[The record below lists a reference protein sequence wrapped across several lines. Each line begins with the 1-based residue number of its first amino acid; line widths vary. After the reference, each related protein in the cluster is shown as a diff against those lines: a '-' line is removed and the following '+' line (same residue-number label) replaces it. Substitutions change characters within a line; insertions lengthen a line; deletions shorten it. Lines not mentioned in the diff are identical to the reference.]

1 MRAVRYEMPGGFSV
15 ADMPVPRPGPG
26 DALVRMTAAGV
37 CGTDLHIHD
46 GDFFASFPLTPG
58 HEMVGVVQE
67 LGEGADDR
75 LLGQTVAVNGNW
87 GCGRCAFCA
96 AGDRLLC
103 RDLVAIGVTRDGGF
117 GEYVLAPAG
126 QCFLVGDLTADVSV
140 MVEPTACAVHGLDV
154 LGMRPSADAL
164 VIGAGPTGLILAQLL
179 MHNGAARVTT
189 AGPTA
194 FKLDVA
200 RALGIDGTV
209 LLPPDIESRMAALRE
224 RAPDGFDVVVD
235 ATGSAEVSAM
245 SVRLAKD
252 GGTVLWYGV
261 MAPEDMAAVSPYEV
275 YRRQLSI
282 KGSFAQVECFSRAIA
297 ALRSGRV
304 KTTGIITHR
313 FGLDQFGDC
322 LEVVRSD
329 RSCLKA
335 IIEI

>member
-1 MRAVRYEMPGGFSV
+1 VL
-15 ADMPVPRPGPG
+15 DVPRPRPG
-26 DALVRMTAAGV
+26 AGEALVAMTAAGV

-58 HEMVGVVQE
+58 HEMVGVVE
-67 LGEGADDR
+67 EVGEGADPGLR
-75 LLGQTVAVNGNW
+75 AETVAVNGNW

-96 AGDRLLC
+96 SGDRLLC
-103 RDLVAIGVTRDGGF
+103 RDLTAIGVTRDGGF
-117 GEYVLAPAG
+117 AEHVLAPAA
-126 QCFLVGDLTADVSV
+126 QCFPVSDLPADASV

-154 LGMRPSADAL
+154 IGMRPGVDAL
-164 VIGAGPTGLILAQLL
+164 VIGSGPTGLILAQLL

-189 AGPTA
+189 AGRTS

-200 RALGIDGTV
+200 LSLGIDSTI
-209 LLPPDIESRMAALRE
+209 LLEPDTQSRVAALRR

-235 ATGSAEVSAM
+235 ATGSSEVSAM
-245 SVRLAKD
+245 SVQLAKD

-261 MAPEDMAAVSPYEV
+261 MAPEDVAAVSPFEV

-282 KGSFAQVECFSRAIA
+282 KGSFAQVECFPRAIA

-322 LEVVRSD
+322 IEAVRAD

-335 IIEI
+335 VIEI